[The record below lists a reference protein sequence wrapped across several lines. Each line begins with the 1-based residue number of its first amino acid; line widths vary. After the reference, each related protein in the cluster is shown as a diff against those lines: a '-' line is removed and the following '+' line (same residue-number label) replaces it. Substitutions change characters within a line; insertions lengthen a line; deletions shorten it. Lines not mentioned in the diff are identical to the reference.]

1 MKWIKLLVL
10 VLFLGIAVFV
20 AQHYGLPLL
29 TDPTVVA
36 GLIENMG
43 VWGPVLFIFGYA
55 ILIVFTVPGTV
66 VTLAG
71 AALFPL
77 GWTFV
82 YVITGAMLGAS
93 LSFGVAR
100 FLGQDAVM
108 SILGGS
114 GKVASLV
121 GKINSVMESRG
132 LMAVAY
138 LRMAYVP
145 FVVLNYLAPLS
156 GIRFR
161 DFFLGTLL
169 GILPGTFVFVFLGN
183 TLKHAWEAQDLMA
196 LVSWRGLLAV
206 GLFAISLALPW
217 ALSKLSK
224 TGTRPIAGAEGE
236 GKDSLR

>member
-1 MKWIKLLVL
+1 MKWAKVL
-10 VLFLGIAVFV
+10 VLLLFLVAAVFI
-20 AQHYGLPLL
+20 AQKFGLPLL
-29 TDPTVVA
+29 TDPSVVA
-36 GLIENMG
+36 SLIHEMG
-43 VWGPVLFIFGYA
+43 VWGPALFIVGYA
-55 ILIVFTVPGTV
+55 ILIVITVPGTV

-82 YVITGAMLGAS
+82 YVILGAMLGAS
-93 LSFGVAR
+93 LSFGIAR

-114 GKVASLV
+114 GKVAALM

-183 TLKHAWEAQDLMA
+183 TLKYAWEAQDPMA

-206 GLFAISLALPW
+206 GLFASSLALPW
-217 ALSKLSK
+217 VLSKFYK
-224 TGTRPIAGAEGE
+224 NPN
-236 GKDSLR
+236 